1 MTKDDAEMI
10 DFLIT
15 LLEQQERIQHEEKE
29 TST

>member
-10 DFLIT
+10 DFLIA
-15 LLEQQERIQHEEKE
+15 LLEQQERIQHEKE